1 MTTFL
6 FSSSADPDLS
16 AQLKRLRTLGTL
28 QPFSHAATE
37 FVGDFSRRVLK
48 LPQLRAHPELAT
60 LAHWF
65 RPAGIA
71 HLERRASAVEG
82 NRILARG
89 LVFHLAPANVDV
101 LFAYAWLMS
110 VLSGN
115 ANVARLSQKPSAQ
128 RDALIGIL
136 GAMRE
141 EGLHAEVLD
150 RTILLTY
157 PHDAAITAQ
166 LSSHCHARIVWGG
179 DSTVRTIRAIPL
191 PPLAVEL
198 AFPDRFGV
206 AAISAAAL
214 DAVGEDDLQPL
225 ARRFANDILWFGQ
238 QACSSPRCLYW
249 IGDHE
254 TIARAKSRLWR
265 AVREDSARF
274 EDEAAALMSRVT
286 DAHLLAALGHA
297 ETIDGG
303 FASFPIRL
311 QAAHSDG
318 DVRELQSGNG
328 LVVEVELPSLAD
340 MGAQLDDRDQTL
352 VQFGFDS
359 ADIDALLA
367 QLRGRA
373 IDRVVPFGRA
383 LDFHHVWDGTDLFS
397 VLRRQVTLASV

>member
-6 FSSSADPDLS
+6 FSSSGDSDLG
-16 AQLKRLRTLGTL
+16 AQLKRLRALGTL
-28 QPFSHAATE
+28 QPFSPAVTE

-65 RPAGIA
+65 RSAGVA

-115 ANVARLSQKPSAQ
+115 TNVARLSQKPSAQ

-136 GAMRE
+136 GAMRA
-141 EGLHAEVLD
+141 EGLHAQVLE

-157 PHDAAITAQ
+157 PHDNAITAKI
-166 LSSHCHARIVWGG
+166 SSYCHARIVWGG
-179 DSTVRTIRAIPL
+179 DATVRTIRAIPL

-206 AAISAAAL
+206 AAISARAL
-214 DAVGEDDLQPL
+214 DAVGDGDLPSL
-225 ARRFANDILWFGQ
+225 ARRFANDVLWFGQ

-254 TIARAKSRLWR
+254 TIARGKARLWR
-265 AVREDSARF
+265 AVSEDASRF
-274 EDEAAALMSRVT
+274 EDETAALMSRVT

-297 ETIDGG
+297 STIDGG
-303 FASFPIRL
+303 FSSLPIRL
-311 QAAHSDG
+311 QAGSSDG
-318 DVRELQSGNG
+318 EVRELQSGNG
-328 LVVEVELPSLAD
+328 LVVEVELASLD
-340 MGAQLDDRDQTL
+340 EVGAQLDDRDQTL
-352 VQFGFDS
+352 VQFGFEPVE
-359 ADIDALLA
+359 IDALLA